1 LYYRREKI
9 IIQSITLLQYTANIA
24 ACKSFSKELE
34 QSWNAIKDLIMA
46 KAIGLHCII
55 GEISKRKEKYYKI
68 KYNLSKGTHRE
79 IKEERKLQETSQYTS
94 SNDIKT
100 KYEKPSNTIQEHQ
113 SKCAPI
119 TVTKIQDTQAKITCK
134 GITCNRDNQKMV
146 RGPELYSAE
155 NTAQH

>member
-1 LYYRREKI
+1 
-9 IIQSITLLQYTANIA
+9 
-24 ACKSFSKELE
+24 
-34 QSWNAIKDLIMA
+34 MA

-55 GEISKRKEKYYKI
+55 GEISKRKEKYYKS
-68 KYNLSKGTHRE
+68 KYNLSKGTYRE

-119 TVTKIQDTQAKITCK
+119 TVTKIKIPRPKSHAKELHVIGAIKKWSVDQNYTQQRILHNIKQC
-134 GITCNRDNQKMV
+134 Q
-146 RGPELYSAE
+146 
-155 NTAQH
+155 